1 MRILLVYF
9 LLIAIIFQ
17 SVNKTIVYLNYYFNK
32 TYIIKNVCENRFDK
46 IPICKGHCYIKKEL
60 QKTEKQES
68 KYPEKSKKEV
78 QLYFAIIEITPTI
91 QKAIQENSRKVF
103 SSVHSLSSKMIV
115 SLFRPPQYS

>member
-17 SVNKTIVYLNYYFNK
+17 SANKTIVYLNYYFNK

-60 QKTEKQES
+60 QKTEKQEN
-68 KYPEKSKKEV
+68 KYPEKKHKEV
-78 QLYFAIIEITPTI
+78 QLYFDIIEISTI
-91 QKAIQENSRKVF
+91 IPKDIKVNLRKVF
-103 SSVHSLSSKMIV
+103 STFNFFSSKKIV
-115 SLFRPPQYS
+115 PLFKPPQF